1 MAVVMEIVITPL
13 GDNAAGLGLCRRR
26 RRVTVVP
33 RESAARRTMTAVIDL
48 EILSTVNWTRTRV
61 AVVLE
66 SAPTPVGD
74 KAARLGFC
82 RGRITAFPRLVVLVD
97 TV

>member
-26 RRVTVVP
+26 LLIRTAVP
-33 RESAARRTMTAVIDL
+33 RELAARTKMTAVINL
-48 EILSTVNWTRTRV
+48 EITVDLTVTLV